1 MAVSTSIRKFVED
14 NEGLAIELLRRLAVI
29 PAPSGHEGRR
39 AEFCMKWLTEQGAE
53 GVFIDDALNVIYP
66 VGCCDGGKLAVFSAH
81 LDTVFPED
89 EALAVH
95 EADGR
100 IYCPGIGDDTANVVV
115 LMMAAKYI
123 AENHIVP
130 RDHGVLFVLDT
141 GEEGLGNLKGC
152 RRIISSYGDRI
163 ASFYSFDC
171 CNYAVSDSAIG
182 SRRYRIELHAEGG
195 HSYFRFGSSNA
206 IHRMA
211 LIISDLYGAALPECG
226 RTTYNVGV
234 ISGGTSVNTIA
245 EQCQILF
252 EIRSDRMENLDAM
265 SAYLASTLDSHRRD
279 GVEITSEMIGER
291 PCGRNVDMTAQARL
305 SDRARRAIRD
315 NFGAEAVFSP
325 ASTDCNIPLSEGIP
339 SICIACYLGDG
350 MHTRDEYVEKSSIAP
365 GMMMAL
371 DIISDYFIDT

>member
-1 MAVSTSIRKFVED
+1 MAHSDV
-14 NEGLAIELLRRLAVI
+14 
-29 PAPSGHEGRR
+29 
-39 AEFCMKWLTEQGAE
+39 
-53 GVFIDDALNVIYP
+53 
-66 VGCCDGGKLAVFSAH
+66 
-81 LDTVFPED
+81 VFPDIEELPLRED
-89 EALAVH
+89 GDRL
-95 EADGR
+95 
-100 IYCPGIGDDTANVVV
+100 YCPGIGDDTANSVV
-115 LMMAAKYI
+115 LLMAARYI
-123 AENHIVP
+123 AENHLVP
-130 RDHGVLFVLDT
+130 KGHGVLLVINS

-305 SDRARRAIRD
+305 HIT
-315 NFGAEAVFSP
+315 P
-325 ASTDCNIPLSEGIP
+325 
-339 SICIACYLGDG
+339 
-350 MHTRDEYVEKSSIAP
+350 
-365 GMMMAL
+365 
-371 DIISDYFIDT
+371 